1 MKPQILYFYAGLAL
15 AAFFILVYLLH
26 ANSNWQA
33 FFDAAAVFLPMALGL
48 ILAAL
53 LLFAGIY
60 LMIKGF
66 NQGKEKKHVRYL

>member
-1 MKPQILYFYAGLAL
+1 MKPQTLYFYASLAL
-15 AAFFILVYLLH
+15 AAFFTLIYLLH

-33 FFDAAAVFLPMALGL
+33 FFNAATVFLPMALGL
-48 ILAAL
+48 FFAAL